1 MIRVWNCCL
10 SVAMRR
16 KLPCGTHFG
25 YKARKQS
32 TTQKTIT
39 TQAPMPAAI
48 VLLFSKIIQLLA
60 KSVSS
65 R

>member
-1 MIRVWNCCL
+1 MIRVWNRCL

-32 TTQKTIT
+32 TTQKKDCH
-39 TQAPMPAAI
+39 ASSYACRNR
-48 VLLFSKIIQLLA
+48 FIIF
-60 KSVSS
+60 
-65 R
+65 